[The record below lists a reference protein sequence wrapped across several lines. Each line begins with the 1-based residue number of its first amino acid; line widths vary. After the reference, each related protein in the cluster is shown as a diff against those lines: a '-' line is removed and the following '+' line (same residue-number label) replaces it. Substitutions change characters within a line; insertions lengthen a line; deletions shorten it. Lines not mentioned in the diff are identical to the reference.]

1 VITCLYVSGTMPL
14 PLAATPEPQ
23 DNPDQANIA
32 LGRSRLQRTALRA
45 AAEPERST
53 RSSTS

>member
-1 VITCLYVSGTMPL
+1 MPL